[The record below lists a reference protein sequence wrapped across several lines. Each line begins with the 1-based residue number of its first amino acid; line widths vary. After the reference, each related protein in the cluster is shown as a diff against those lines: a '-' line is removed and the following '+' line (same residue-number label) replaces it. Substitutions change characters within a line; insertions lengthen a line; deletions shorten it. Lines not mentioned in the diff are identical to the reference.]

1 MILVELFI
9 TFFLIGA
16 LNFGGGGAMLPLI
29 QTQVVN
35 VHAWI
40 SESEF
45 TDIIAIS
52 QMTPGPMGI
61 NCATYVGFE
70 VGGVAG
76 SLVATFALVL
86 PSFLLFFAL
95 VKIIDRFGTHP
106 VYLGIM
112 KGLKPCVA
120 GMIAA
125 AALMFIFHIDLTPQ
139 SLDISVIGEN
149 FPNWKAW
156 ALGATSLILS
166 LATKISPLYLI
177 IASGVIGLIIF

>member
-1 MILVELFI
+1 MIFVELFI

-76 SLVATFALVL
+76 SLVATFALV
-86 PSFLLFFAL
+86 
-95 VKIIDRFGTHP
+95 KIIDRFGTHP

-149 FPNWKAW
+149 FPDWKAW